1 MVNRKMK
8 AQAMTEVNWTRRTMS
23 LEIVRTIMI
32 TVMKM
37 NTEMLVMI
45 LFFFLIWCGKIL
57 TIIFSY
63 QTC

>member
-37 NTEMLVMI
+37 KTEMLVMI
-45 LFFFLIWCGKIL
+45 LFFF
-57 TIIFSY
+57 
-63 QTC
+63 